1 MYLWFPDGVSY
12 GGQIS
17 PIVAGGYS
25 VVGAAAFAG
34 AATHTVS
41 VAMIVFEMTGQ
52 ISHLVPV
59 MIAVLIS
66 NAVAALLQPSLYDSM
81 IKLKNLPYMPD
92 ILPRGNGSVYNSTV
106 SDFMRRDVKYIWNGI
121 TYEVCIFLSC
131 LRVHLQIRVQACE

>member
-1 MYLWFPDGVSY
+1 MYLWFPTGVSY
-12 GGQIS
+12 AGRLT

-34 AATHTVS
+34 GATHTVS

-59 MIAVLIS
+59 MIAVLVS

-81 IKLKNLPYMPD
+81 IKLKRLPYLPD

-106 SDFMRRDVKYIWNGI
+106 SDFMLRDVKCIWNGI
-121 TYEVCIFLSC
+121 SYQV
-131 LRVHLQIRVQACE
+131 